1 MINHLVKNANLKK
14 IVKTKKKKKAYP
26 SFLESNVCQVVEKL
40 DSRSNSN

>member
-14 IVKTKKKKKAYP
+14 IVKKKKKKAYP